1 MKKPLALHLSGG
13 EEPAACRSHTTRGAT
28 VAGLCRSLCLR
39 VRDNVKHPR
48 QHHGDRKTQ
57 YNENRDH
64 VGHPGGYAERRQENG
79 RALGNAC
86 TDNQVSH
93 HCTDDFASPE
103 LMEEAAQPGPE
114 VFLRHSSIDN

>member
-13 EEPAACRSHTTRGAT
+13 EDPAVCRSHTTRGAT
-28 VAGLCRSLCLR
+28 VAGLRLFLR
-39 VRDNVKHPR
+39 VRDNVKHPGE
-48 QHHGDRKTQ
+48 HHGDRKTQ

-64 VGHPGGYAERRQENG
+64 VGYPGGYAERRQENS

-114 VFLRHSSIDN
+114 VFLRHRSMDN